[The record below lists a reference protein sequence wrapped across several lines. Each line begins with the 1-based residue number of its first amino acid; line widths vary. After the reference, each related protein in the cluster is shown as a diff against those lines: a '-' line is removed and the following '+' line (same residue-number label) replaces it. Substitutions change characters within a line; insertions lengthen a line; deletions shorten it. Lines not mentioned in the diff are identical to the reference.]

1 MAVVP
6 PVLVLASASPRR
18 RALLASLGLTVQVD
32 PPEVDESVQPGEP
45 PDRYVLRLAR
55 SKADAVARRHPGQ
68 LVLGA
73 DTEVVQEGRVLGKPR
88 STEDAVRMLAGLAGR
103 THAVL
108 TAVALAGTV
117 STERVVRAEVTFARS
132 SPEALR
138 WYVATGEPMDK
149 AGAYGVQGIGGF
161 LVERVVGSPT
171 AVVGLPLA
179 ETVALLEEA
188 GFPLPWVH
196 R

>member
-1 MAVVP
+1 MAVS

-18 RALLASLGLTVQVD
+18 RALLTALGLAVEID
-32 PPEVDESVQPGEP
+32 PPEVDESLHPGEAP
-45 PDRYVLRLAR
+45 ERYVLRLAR
-55 SKADAVARRHPGQ
+55 AKAETVARRHPGQ

-73 DTEVVQEGRVLGKPR
+73 DTAVVQEGRILGKPR
-88 STEDAVRMLAGLAGR
+88 SAEEAVQMLSGLAGR
-103 THAVL
+103 THSVL
-108 TAVALAGTV
+108 TAVALAGAA
-117 STERVVRAEVTFARS
+117 SAERLVAAEVTFARTS
-132 SPEALR
+132 AEALR
-138 WYVATGEPMDK
+138 WYAATGEPMDK

-188 GFPLPWVH
+188 RFPLPWVL